1 MENFFNAIY
10 SLLCDPSLGIY
21 KIMESILDVYR
32 DETLLSSYLPL
43 VGTTTM
49 FVSFIIAFAF
59 YIWPINHPRFKAW
72 WAWLVMLFTNLIIN
86 FGMAFAFISWRIS
99 SIKGGSDD
107 LNNIVSEIIK
117 KEELTFPFYEQLQFA
132 MSNVWFGAICFVVA
146 SLILNWFSTNC
157 KFSPFR
163 K

>member
-10 SLLCDPSLGIY
+10 SLLCDSSLGIY
-21 KIMESILDVYR
+21 KIMESILDEYG
-32 DETLLSSYLPL
+32 DGTLLSSYLPL
-43 VGTTTM
+43 VGTTTI
-49 FVSFIIAFAF
+49 FVSLIIAFAF

-99 SIKGGSDD
+99 SIERSDD
-107 LNNIVSEIIK
+107 LNNIVLEIIK
-117 KEELTFPFYEQLQFA
+117 KDELTFTFYEQLQFA

-146 SLILNWFSTNC
+146 CLILNWFSTNC